1 MLKNR
6 FADDMLSNSTDD
18 ISLSSVDDM
27 SSVLFKKQQKTQV
40 LAWVGKPSRLVYF
53 FFIFLQIIKINFL
66 KINEY
71 KIYYILF
78 SKNIKLIDIFFIL
91 FYQISFHFH
100 FVLE

>member
-53 FFIFLQIIKINFL
+53 F
-66 KINEY
+66 Y
-71 KIYYILF
+71 F
-78 SKNIKLIDIFFIL
+78 SSNN
-91 FYQISFHFH
+91 
-100 FVLE
+100 

>member
-6 FADDMLSNSTDD
+6 FADDMLSNSIDD

-27 SSVLFKKQQKTQV
+27 SSILFKKQKKPKCWLG
-40 LAWVGKPSRLVYF
+40 LASPRAWSI